1 MILGTEDQVKIQSTS
16 ILSDGYGLIP
26 KKITRDKNLTLEA
39 KAIYA
44 YLASF
49 AGANNSC
56 YPGKKMMISELST
69 TEKRFDKN
77 IKILKEY
84 GYIKVYK
91 RRNGNRNDSNLYE
104 LIMDTRDI
112 EKIKMQFDTSQ
123 FDTSQF
129 DSGQFDSGQFDGVQ
143 IDPPINNSIN
153 NNSINN
159 KHINKV
165 SKSNIKTFAKLHE
178 QNIGLI
184 NGVAAE
190 YLTEISEII
199 DVELFKRAIEI
210 ATDRGKCNLGYI
222 KGIINQ
228 WLTLNIKTLDQLEA
242 HKLQQDQ
249 FKQQKD
255 VRQDVGGRE
264 RVTKTESTVDDRESE
279 ERRRAEL
286 LRRIAEEDY

>member
-112 EKIKMQFDTSQ
+112 EKIKMQFDTSR
-123 FDTSQF
+123 F

-190 YLTEISEII
+190 YLTELSEII

-228 WLTLNIKTLDQLEA
+228 WLVLNIKTLDQLEA
-242 HKLQQDQ
+242 YKLQQDQ
-249 FKQQKD
+249 LRPQQKD
-255 VRQDVGGRE
+255 VKSDVRRRE
-264 RVTKTESTVDDRESE
+264 GITETESTVDDREDE
-279 ERRRAEL
+279 ARRRAEL
-286 LRRIAEEDY
+286 LRIIEEEDY

>member
-91 RRNGNRNDSNLYE
+91 RRNRNRNDSNLYE

-123 FDTSQF
+123 FD
-129 DSGQFDSGQFDGVQ
+129 SGQFDSGQN
-143 IDPPINNSIN
+143 DPPNNNSIN

-159 KHINKV
+159 
-165 SKSNIKTFAKLHE
+165 SKYIDKENLPNRLKEFSRLYE

-190 YLTEISEII
+190 YLTELSEII

-228 WLTLNIKTLDQLEA
+228 WLALNIKTLDQLEA